1 MIGPYP
7 FLAGKMCAHVLYHT
21 LDKVRY
27 FRNLLVTEDSRVRI
41 LIGHDSLIHTLNLA
55 ISDMND
61 VPVNQLAIIREYLPA
76 KLMDTGKV
84 IYGDPILVYIRRTH
98 DAFANA
104 LMEEHGD
111 CEVVVFEKDPTF

>member
-1 MIGPYP
+1 
-7 FLAGKMCAHVLYHT
+7 MCAHILCHT

-27 FRNLLVTEDSRVRI
+27 FRNLLITEDTRVRI
-41 LIGHDSLIHTLNLA
+41 LIGTDSLLHTLDLA
-55 ISDMND
+55 VKDMKD
-61 VPVNQLAIIREYLPA
+61 VPVNQLAIIREYLPP

-104 LMEEHGD
+104 LMEEYGD